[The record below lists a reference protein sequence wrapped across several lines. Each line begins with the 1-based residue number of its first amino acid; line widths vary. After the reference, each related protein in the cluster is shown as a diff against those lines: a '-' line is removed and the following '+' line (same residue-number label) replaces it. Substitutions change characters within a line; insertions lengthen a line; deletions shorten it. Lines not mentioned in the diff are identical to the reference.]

1 MDVFVLQDNADSLS
15 MKIYLFIVQLLLSR
29 LHVLS
34 HLRWN

>member
-1 MDVFVLQDNADSLS
+1 MDVLVLQDNADLLS

-34 HLRWN
+34 PWGWI